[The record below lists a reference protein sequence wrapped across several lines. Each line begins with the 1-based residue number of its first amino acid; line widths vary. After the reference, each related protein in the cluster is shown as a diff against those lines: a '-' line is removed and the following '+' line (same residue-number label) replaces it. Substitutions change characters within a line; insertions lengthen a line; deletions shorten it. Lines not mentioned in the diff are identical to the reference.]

1 MLPGP
6 SFLDDLK
13 HATERTAAAEN
24 DFRREIAQ
32 RIKALENE
40 RAFAFRRFN
49 LMRAIADVVA
59 GAESEEIAV
68 AGATALLRAKLGWS
82 SDSEAR
88 AAVLSRFA
96 PVAQAMFASL
106 APSDD
111 EDAPPPDDAD
121 APPPDVIATLAEFE
135 RWYGETHPSPFWI
148 LFENYMPETP
158 VVDF

>member
-1 MLPGP
+1 MMPGP

-13 HATERTAAAEN
+13 RATERAAAAEN

-32 RIKALENE
+32 RIKAIENE
-40 RAFAFRRFN
+40 RAFAFRRYN

-59 GAESEEIAV
+59 SAESEEIAV
-68 AGATALLRAKLGWS
+68 AGATALLRAKLGWP

-88 AAVLSRFA
+88 SAVLSRFA
-96 PVAQAMFASL
+96 PVVQAMFASL

-111 EDAPPPDDAD
+111 EDAPT
-121 APPPDVIATLAEFE
+121 PDVIGALSEFE
-135 RWYGETHPSPFWI
+135 RWYGETHPNPFWI
-148 LFENYMPETP
+148 LFENYIPETP

>member
-1 MLPGP
+1 MMPGP
-6 SFLDDLK
+6 SFLDALK
-13 HATERTAAAEN
+13 HATERAAAAEN

-32 RIKALENE
+32 RIKALESE

-59 GAESEEIAV
+59 SAESEEIAV
-68 AGATALLRAKLGWS
+68 AGATALLRAKLGWG

-88 AAVLSRFA
+88 AAVVTRFA

-111 EDAPPPDDAD
+111 EAAPAL
-121 APPPDVIATLAEFE
+121 DVIGALAEFE
-135 RWYGETHPSPFWI
+135 RWYGETHPNPFWI

>member
-1 MLPGP
+1 MTPAP

-13 HATERTAAAEN
+13 RATERSTAAEN
-24 DFRREIAQ
+24 DFRRDIAQ
-32 RIKALENE
+32 RIK
-40 RAFAFRRFN
+40 
-49 LMRAIADVVA
+49 
-59 GAESEEIAV
+59 AESEEIAV
-68 AGATALLRAKLGWS
+68 AGATAMLRARLGWG

-88 AAVLSRFA
+88 DAVVTRFT

-111 EDAPPPDDAD
+111 EDAA
-121 APPPDVIATLAEFE
+121 APDVIAALAEFE
-135 RWYGETHPSPFWI
+135 RWYGETHPNPFWI

>member
-1 MLPGP
+1 MMLRGP
-6 SFLDDLK
+6 SFLEDLK
-13 HATERTAAAEN
+13 RATERTAAAEN

-32 RIKALENE
+32 RIKALESE

-49 LMRAIADVVA
+49 LMRAIADVVTS
-59 GAESEEIAV
+59 AESEEIAV
-68 AGATALLRAKLGWS
+68 AGSTALLRAKLGWS

-106 APSDD
+106 APSND
-111 EDAPPPDDAD
+111 ED
-121 APPPDVIATLAEFE
+121 APPPDVIAALSEFE
-135 RWYGETHPSPFWI
+135 RWYGETHPNPFWI
-148 LFENYMPETP
+148 LFENYIPETP

>member
-1 MLPGP
+1 MMPGP

-13 HATERTAAAEN
+13 HATERAAAAEN

-32 RIKALENE
+32 RIKAIENE

-59 GAESEEIAV
+59 SAESEEIAV
-68 AGATALLRAKLGWS
+68 AGATALLRAKLGWP

-88 AAVLSRFA
+88 SAVLSRFA

-111 EDAPPPDDAD
+111 EDAPT
-121 APPPDVIATLAEFE
+121 PDVIGALAEFA
-135 RWYGETHPSPFWI
+135 RWYGETHPNPFWI
-148 LFENYMPETP
+148 LFENYIPETP

>member
-1 MLPGP
+1 MTPPGP

-13 HATERTAAAEN
+13 RATERTAAAEN

-32 RIKALENE
+32 RIKTLENE

-59 GAESEEIAV
+59 SAESEEIAV

-88 AAVLSRFA
+88 TAVLSRFA

-106 APSDD
+106 ASSDN
-111 EDAPPPDDAD
+111 ED
-121 APPPDVIATLAEFE
+121 APPPDVIAALGEFE
-135 RWYGETHPSPFWI
+135 RWYDETHPNPFWT
-148 LFENYMPETP
+148 LFENYIPETP

>member
-1 MLPGP
+1 MMPPGP

-13 HATERTAAAEN
+13 RATERAAAAEN

-32 RIKALENE
+32 RIKAIESE

-59 GAESEEIAV
+59 SAESEEIAV
-68 AGATALLRAKLGWS
+68 AGSTALLRTKLGWS

-88 AAVLSRFA
+88 AAVLTRFA

-111 EDAPPPDDAD
+111 EDAPPPD
-121 APPPDVIATLAEFE
+121 VIGTLAEFE
-135 RWYGETHPSPFWI
+135 RWYGETHPNPFWI
-148 LFENYMPETP
+148 LFENYIPETP

>member
-1 MLPGP
+1 MMPGP

-13 HATERTAAAEN
+13 RATERAAAAEN

-32 RIKALENE
+32 RIKALESE

-59 GAESEEIAV
+59 SAESEEIAV
-68 AGATALLRAKLGWS
+68 AGATALLRTKLGWG

-88 AAVLSRFA
+88 GAVMTRFA

-106 APSDD
+106 APSGD
-111 EDAPPPDDAD
+111 EDAPA
-121 APPPDVIATLAEFE
+121 PDVIAALAEFE
-135 RWYGETHPSPFWI
+135 RWYGETHPNPFWI

>member
-1 MLPGP
+1 MMPGP

-13 HATERTAAAEN
+13 RATERAAAVEN

-32 RIKALENE
+32 RIKALESE

-59 GAESEEIAV
+59 SAESEEIAV
-68 AGATALLRAKLGWS
+68 ASATALLRTKLGWS

-88 AAVLSRFA
+88 SAVLSRFA

-106 APSDD
+106 APPGD
-111 EDAPPPDDAD
+111 EDAPT
-121 APPPDVIATLAEFE
+121 PDVIGALAEFE
-135 RWYGETHPSPFWI
+135 RWYGETHPNPFWI
-148 LFENYMPETP
+148 LFENYIPETP